1 MRQITIITTFLLCG
15 MTAHAQ
21 WSTDMQQDQRILSTF
36 FAQVKA
42 VEGASMGDQIIQ
54 SALFFLNT
62 PYVGHT
68 LEVGEEEQLIIN
80 LRELDCTTFMEN
92 CIALSRAIQ
101 MNTPHFDAYCKII
114 KNMRYRNGKVDGY
127 VSRLHYTTD
136 WIADNVA
143 KGVLEDITQQTGGK
157 PLHIQLSF
165 MSSNPDSYKHLK
177 GKPDRIERIRQ
188 IEEQINKRGNYYYI
202 PKEEI
207 PLHQKQIKSGDIIG
221 FTTSIK
227 GMDISHVAIAYWKG
241 DVLTFIHASS
251 TAKKVIIEPDSLFDY
266 CNKVKSNTGIVVL
279 RCRPAVPFAQ

>member
-1 MRQITIITTFLLCG
+1 MKHTTLIITFLLYG
-15 MTAHAQ
+15 ASVYAQ
-21 WSTDMQQDQRILSTF
+21 WSSDMAQDRSILSSF
-36 FAQVKA
+36 FSRVKA
-42 VEGASMGDQIIQ
+42 VENASMGEQIIQ
-54 SALFFLNT
+54 SALYFLDT

-68 LEVGEEEQLIIN
+68 LEIGEEEQLIIN

-101 MNTPHFDAYCKII
+101 MKTPHFDAYCKILEY
-114 KNMRYRNGKVDGY
+114 MRYRNGKVDGY

-143 KGVLEDITQQTGGK
+143 KGVLEDITRQAGGK
-157 PLHIQLSF
+157 PLHLQLSF

-177 GKPDRIERIRQ
+177 ERPDRVERIRQ

-207 PLHQKQIKSGDIIG
+207 PIHQKQIKSGDIIG

-227 GMDISHVAIAYWKG
+227 GLDISHVAIAYWQG

-251 TAKKVIIEPDSLFDY
+251 TAKKVIVEPDSLLDY

-279 RCRPAVPFAQ
+279 RCRPVVPAAQ